1 MNDYQTYRAEDFA
14 QDPVFI
20 SMVKDRLPEAEFF
33 WKEYREKHPEQ
44 EQELD
49 LAMEMV
55 TSFLVKE
62 PDFNPQKQEKIL
74 KEVLSHELN
83 LRKKIIRL
91 PGTSRWL
98 KAAAVIAGLI
108 LAGTLLI
115 HRYTGNISYSTGYGE
130 VKKVILPDRSEV
142 MLNGNSSIHFARVW
156 KDDQPREVWVD
167 GEAFFDVRKLGDLPN
182 KRFLVHTADL
192 VIEVLGTRFNVDA
205 RGENTTVTLNSGQ
218 ILINLPNRET
228 DRALLMKPGEMVT
241 YSKESKTLVRKEVSA
256 DEFSAWTQGK
266 LIFDNNTL
274 MEIARKI
281 EDTYGVKV
289 KIDNRDLAQRKMR
302 GAAPTDNI
310 DVLLLTIE
318 KVFDLKITRN
328 GDEIH
333 LERK

>member
-1 MNDYQTYRAEDFA
+1 MNDYQSYRAEDFA
-14 QDPVFI
+14 QDPLFI
-20 SMVKDRLPEAEFF
+20 SMVKDRVPSAEMF
-33 WKEYREKHPEQ
+33 WKQYRENHPEQ
-44 EQELD
+44 EKELD

-55 TSFLVKE
+55 KALLVGE
-62 PDFNPQKQEKIL
+62 PEFIPEKQEM
-74 KEVLSHELN
+74 VLNKVLEHE
-83 LRKKIIRL
+83 
-91 PGTSRWL
+91 TSRRTNVLRMPASRGWL
-98 KAAAVIAGLI
+98 KAAAIITGLV
-108 LAGTLLI
+108 LAGTYFI
-115 HRYTGNISYSTGYGE
+115 QRYTGNISFSTGYGE
-130 VKKVILPDRSEV
+130 VQKIVLPDQSEV
-142 MLNGNSSIHFARVW
+142 MLNGNSRIHYARNW
-156 KDDQPREVWVD
+156 AEDQPREVWVE
-167 GEAFFDVRKLGDLPN
+167 GEAFFEVRKLGDLPN

-218 ILINLPNRET
+218 ILINLPNRIT

-241 YSKESKTLVRKEVSA
+241 YSKESKTLVRKEVAA

-274 MEIARKI
+274 LEIARKI
-281 EDTYGVKV
+281 EATYGVKV

-333 LERK
+333 LDRK

>member
-1 MNDYQTYRAEDFA
+1 MNDYRLYRAEDFA
-14 QDPVFI
+14 QDPLFV
-20 SMVKDRLPEAEFF
+20 SMVKDKSPDTERF
-33 WKEYREKHPEQ
+33 WKQYWENHPEQ
-44 EQELD
+44 KQELD
-49 LAMEMV
+49 LAVEMV
-55 TSFLVKE
+55 KTFLIQE
-62 PDFNPQKQEKIL
+62 PDLNPQKQEMIL
-74 KEVLSHELN
+74 KEILEHESN
-83 LRKKIIRL
+83 RRKKIFRM
-91 PGTSRWL
+91 PVSGRWL
-98 KAAAVIAGLI
+98 RAAAIIAGLV
-108 LAGTLLI
+108 LAGTFLI
-115 HRYTGNISYSTGYGE
+115 QRYTGNVSFSTGYGE
-130 VKKVILPDRSEV
+130 VRKVVLPDQSEV
-142 MLNGNSSIHFARVW
+142 MLNGNSRIHFARNW
-156 KDDQPREVWVD
+156 KEDQPREVWVE

-241 YSKESKTLVRKEVSA
+241 YSKERKTLVRKEVAA

-281 EDTYGVKV
+281 EATYGVRV

-328 GDEIH
+328 GDEIL